1 MGNDISSCPLM
12 FLELNLVYIKSGFF
26 KDMYLFNADAKH
38 WVNLTKSTSGSI
50 PTARSHFGI
59 SSVGNFLYLFGGWS
73 AAGQFYLCKK
83 NCSELSLMVLNAGL
97 LNDLFQFDIDK
108 FLWTDLSNQI
118 RGDAPLARYGHSL
131 ESVGNFLYVLGGLG
145 NTSEF
150 MLLVANVLI
159 IYL

>member
-1 MGNDISSCPLM
+1 MDLFPQQDHTLGYRPLETFSICLAVGVQLVSS
-12 FLELNLVYIKSGFF
+12 
-26 KDMYLFNADAKH
+26 
-38 WVNLTKSTSGSI
+38 T
-50 PTARSHFGI
+50 
-59 SSVGNFLYLFGGWS
+59 
-73 AAGQFYLCKK
+73 CKQ
-83 NCSELSLMVLNAGL
+83 NCSELSLMVFDAGL

-145 NTSEF
+145 NTSEC

-159 IYL
+159 IYF